1 MQVTLVTQ
9 ENTKC
14 VILARN
20 DYIHVWAHK
29 IYINDMV
36 QGETKETSLLVDFGN
51 MNWQINVQR
60 NGTAGWTQ
68 KYVYPDWQLVVRI
81 VVTNYC
87 YSYVTKRICLKCI
100 MSPASSYCLNSDRFP
115 IIIMSYFTHQIIGSK
130 WVLMK
135 VSQHTRKCKV
145 CTWTK
150 YAYIYHALDDM
161 IQEENKEV
169 PLFHIGNR
177 PETGIDKKLATTE
190 RTDGPKP

>member
-1 MQVTLVTQ
+1 MSSQNIHQ
-9 ENTKC
+9 WYGSG
-14 VILARN
+14 RN
-20 DYIHVWAHK
+20 
-29 IYINDMV
+29 
-36 QGETKETSLLVDFGN
+36 
-51 MNWQINVQR
+51 QR
-60 NGTAGWTQ
+60 NIAPRWFRKHELTNKCTTERNRTAGWTQ

-135 VSQHTRKCKV
+135 VSQHTRKYKV

-150 YAYIYHALDDM
+150 YAYITHSM
-161 IQEENKEV
+161 IWFRKKTKKYYRSFISETDWKQELTK
-169 PLFHIGNR
+169 I
-177 PETGIDKKLATTE
+177 
-190 RTDGPKP
+190 